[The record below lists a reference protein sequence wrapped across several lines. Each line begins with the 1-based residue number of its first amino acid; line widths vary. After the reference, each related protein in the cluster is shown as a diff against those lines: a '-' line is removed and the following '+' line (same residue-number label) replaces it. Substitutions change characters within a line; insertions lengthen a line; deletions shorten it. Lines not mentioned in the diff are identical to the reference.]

1 MNARQ
6 TTLSIVAALLFVAG
20 LMVMIVL
27 TPIVRENPTPTTE
40 PSLSTTEPETTEET
54 TEPPTTLPPDTQL
67 SSQEA
72 EEQLSAKY
80 AFVYS
85 TKEDRLLYLRGDSQE
100 ALSPA
105 SLTKLLTA
113 KVALACLEPEAE
125 ITVGE
130 EITWID
136 PESSIAGLQEGQRL
150 TVDQLL
156 EGLLMQSGNDAA
168 YTLAVAGGRAISDD
182 QALDA
187 RQAVAAFVEQ
197 MNRQAALLG
206 MTGTHFENP
215 DGIDGDSHYT
225 TVQDLITLTLSV
237 MEEPAILQYCATQ
250 RAEVTFASGETYT
263 WVSSNSLLDPESGYY
278 REQAVGLKTGSTS
291 QAGKCLISLFRDGED
306 YLIVGVLGSTDD
318 DSRYTDTLLLYQSYC

>member
-6 TTLSIVAALLFVAG
+6 TTLSIVAAVLFVVG
-20 LMVMIVL
+20 LMTMIIL
-27 TPIVRENPTPTTE
+27 TPIANTTPTTE
-40 PSLSTTEPETTEET
+40 PGLSTTVPETTEEP

-72 EEQLSAKY
+72 EDQLSARY

-100 ALSPA
+100 PVSPA

-113 KVALACLEPEAE
+113 KVALTYLKPETE
-125 ITVGE
+125 ITVGD

-136 PESSIAGLQEGQRL
+136 PDSSIAGLQEGQRL
-150 TVDQLL
+150 SADQLIA
-156 EGLLMQSGNDAA
+156 GLLLQSGNDAA

-182 QALDA
+182 QTLDG
-187 RQAVAAFVEQ
+187 RQAVSVFVEQ

-225 TVQDLITLTLSV
+225 TVQDLLTLTLTV
-237 MEEPAILQYCATQ
+237 LEEPTILQYCATQ
-250 RAEVTFASGETYT
+250 KAEVTFSSGESYT
-263 WVSSNSLLDPESGYY
+263 WYNSNSLLDPESDYY